1 MISLA
6 IPADIPVIMQ
16 ELMLPFH
23 AENGLAPLNHEKTIA
38 WVTRMVSEE
47 RLIVEMRDGEIAG
60 AIGIREVPLPYADK
74 SLLCDE
80 FFYVKVAWRGD
91 SVGRDLR
98 LAFTELANAGGQIGI
113 LTVFNPGREAKRRRV
128 SSLVGFLP
136 FGYVLK
142 VA

>member
-1 MISLA
+1 MISIA
-6 IPADIPVIMQ
+6 IPADIPVIME
-16 ELMLPFH
+16 ELILPFH
-23 AENGLAPLNHEKTIA
+23 AENGLAPLNYEKTLA
-38 WVTRMVSEE
+38 WVTKMVSEE
-47 RLIVEMRDGEIAG
+47 RLLVAMFGDEIAG
-60 AIGIREVPLPYADK
+60 AIGIREVPLQYADK

-80 FFYVKVAWRGD
+80 FFYVKMRWRGN

-98 LAFTELANAGGQIGI
+98 LAFTDLADAGGQIGI
-113 LTVFNPGREAKRRRV
+113 LTVFNPGREMKRRRV